1 MQRQRSDQIHG
12 RGSFSVQ
19 YYLLPRFG
27 MIKQFGTLTT
37 VRSFGTYPSK
47 TCELPKKAK
56 MFECMRCILMLIID
70 HSFLIFVPF
79 TLHRNE
85 LERKFLELLQFN
97 INVPSSV
104 YAKYYFDLRT
114 LADKNGL
121 SLPFQQLNR
130 GRAVKLEVCFYFHPS
145 FSIFLCFCVNFH
157 VFLAQAVSKLTDYE
171 LIEFWR
177 TGQRKWSSME
187 SLKITSKERFIPRPL
202 VICGPSG
209 SGKSTLLRRL
219 MSEFSQY
226 LGFSISRE
234 CRVSLVF
241 FLISTCQ

>member
-1 MQRQRSDQIHG
+1 
-12 RGSFSVQ
+12 
-19 YYLLPRFG
+19 
-27 MIKQFGTLTT
+27 
-37 VRSFGTYPSK
+37 
-47 TCELPKKAK
+47 
-56 MFECMRCILMLIID
+56 MF
-70 HSFLIFVPF
+70 V
-79 TLHRNE
+79 TRNE

-104 YAKYYFDLRT
+104 YAKYYFDLRS

-121 SLPFQQLNR
+121 SLPFQQLSR
-130 GRAVKLEVCFYFHPS
+130 GRAVKLEVFSSCCFV
-145 FSIFLCFCVNFH
+145 LCVKLH

-187 SLKITSKERFIPRPL
+187 SLKLVSKARFNPRPL

-219 MSEFSQY
+219 MSEFNDY

-234 CRVSLVF
+234 
-241 FLISTCQ
+241 